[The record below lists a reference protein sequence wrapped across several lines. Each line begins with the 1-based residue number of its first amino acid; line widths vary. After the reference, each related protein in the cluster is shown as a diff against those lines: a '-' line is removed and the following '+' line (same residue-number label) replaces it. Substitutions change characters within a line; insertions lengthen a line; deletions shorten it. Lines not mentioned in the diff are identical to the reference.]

1 MKVERKKVIS
11 KNWDTIK
18 GLIKEIGLK
27 EGIKLMGGRKELG
40 YYNKQGE
47 PREL

>member
-11 KNWDTIK
+11 KDWDIIK

-27 EGIKLMGGRKELG
+27 EGIKIIGGRKKLG
-40 YYNKQGE
+40 YYNK
-47 PREL
+47 

>member
-11 KNWDTIK
+11 KDWDIIK

-27 EGIKLMGGRKELG
+27 EGIKLIGRRKERG

-47 PREL
+47 PCEL